1 MGRNAANY
9 EKEPAAHARLCKRP
23 PARQEQAQSHAGAE
37 QADFAKEREMT
48 VRLFFDKK
56 KLLPKKLA

>member
-9 EKEPAAHARLCKRP
+9 EKEPGLQAAHWV
-23 PARQEQAQSHAGAE
+23 
-37 QADFAKEREMT
+37 FAKKSA
-48 VRLFFDKK
+48 LGYHFFFGKK